1 MQFIAIKV
9 GSTLLAASAF
19 CFAQQSVG
27 ARGKWIRTTEVDKAG
42 KTTVSFVL
50 PADNMDPDRHPAIS
64 ISCTGHSRPP
74 DVIYNADVFLAPTRR
89 DPMNYYS
96 PALQTAVKVD
106 DQKIYKPVWDVILSG
121 TNQKRAIIDKKTL
134 HNLLTGSTMRV
145 RISDYNDESHLD
157 EFTIGGL
164 NVNEL
169 RDDCGSKWF
178 GKEEASSSRNSGDEK
193 KMK

>member
-1 MQFIAIKV
+1 
-9 GSTLLAASAF
+9 
-19 CFAQQSVG
+19 
-27 ARGKWIRTTEVDKAG
+27 
-42 KTTVSFVL
+42 
-50 PADNMDPDRHPAIS
+50 
-64 ISCTGHSRPP
+64 
-74 DVIYNADVFLAPTRR
+74 
-89 DPMNYYS
+89 
-96 PALQTAVKVD
+96 
-106 DQKIYKPVWDVILSG
+106 VILSG